1 MFHLNAKLVWKEA
14 NNDNMTICGLSLH
27 QGNTE
32 SHKNPQ
38 AKIFN
43 LALLTLMESMNVSRS
58 NNLVIIMLKSD
69 A

>member
-14 NNDNMTICGLSLH
+14 NSDDMTICGLSLH

-32 SHKNPQ
+32 SHKNPRG
-38 AKIFN
+38 KFLN

-58 NNLVIIMLKSD
+58 TNLFIIMLKSD

>member
-14 NNDNMTICGLSLH
+14 NNDIIRICGLSLH

-32 SHKNPQ
+32 SYKNPR

-58 NNLVIIMLKSD
+58 TNLFIIMLKSD